1 MLILFRNLGLL
12 IGLVSSQHWMLVSGH
27 HQRHARYNSVAA
39 AQRFYDRPAATLRN
53 PPRAFLD
60 KQKRDAALLRQ
71 LPPHAVLLQDMQV
84 QSGSSRAW
92 GSP

>member
-1 MLILFRNLGLL
+1 MLILFRNLGRL
-12 IGLVSSQHWMLVSGH
+12 IGLKHWMLVSGH

-60 KQKRDAALLRQ
+60 KQKRDAALLSP
-71 LPPHAVLLQDMQV
+71 PPHAVLLQDMQV